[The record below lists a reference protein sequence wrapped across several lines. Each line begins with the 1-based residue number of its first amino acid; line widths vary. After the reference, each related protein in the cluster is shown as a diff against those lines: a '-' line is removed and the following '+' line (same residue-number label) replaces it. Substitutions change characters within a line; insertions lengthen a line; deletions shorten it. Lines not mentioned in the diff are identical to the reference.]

1 MTTRRF
7 VHEGFRS
14 LDSRDLSVDFDSG
27 LYKGKKASDV
37 FTVCR
42 TLQWPLRLI

>member
-27 LYKGKKASDV
+27 LYEEKK
-37 FTVCR
+37 
-42 TLQWPLRLI
+42 PLMSLLCVEHYNGRLD